1 MARLFSRLIVIL
13 SAATLIALATSARAG
28 TLTTDQRVALQM
40 KLIDYID
47 ERTIDGK
54 FLHFDADRKETTAL
68 YPAHLHPRII
78 PIDDIYFLCADFRD
92 VDGKAVEVDFV
103 ARIVDG
109 DARILQTMVGQRS
122 VIRALKRAK

>member
-1 MARLFSRLIVIL
+1 MARLFSRLIIIL

-54 FLHFDADRKETTAL
+54 FLHFDADRKGDDGSLSRPSASPD
-68 YPAHLHPRII
+68 YSHRRHL
-78 PIDDIYFLCADFRD
+78 L
-92 VDGKAVEVDFV
+92 
-103 ARIVDG
+103 
-109 DARILQTMVGQRS
+109 S
-122 VIRALKRAK
+122 VRGLPGCGRKGR